1 MTLVLRKEKAQIT
14 VMKEETLQTDAT
26 AIKRIIR
33 CNYEKFYANKNNLEE
48 TDKFIET
55 CNLSRLN
62 HEEISI

>member
-1 MTLVLRKEKAQIT
+1 
-14 VMKEETLQTDAT
+14 MKEETLQTDAT